1 MFFLTNPIEITA
13 YTSFLLVWAVNLF
26 RVCYPNALS
35 KEMKKKSDKSDCGK
49 GAQAEKPGISVVILT
64 QNQEE
69 QLMTLLPRVL
79 EQAYDS
85 FEIIVVDMNST
96 DNTRIQLENMEKR
109 YDNLKYTFVPKDT
122 RQISL
127 HTLALIL
134 GVKAAHYSWVMLLTP
149 DFLPHSEHWLACM
162 SDKMTEGKD
171 FVLGARSVNA
181 ESSSIRSFYY
191 LLEQSRFLSW
201 SLHHQ
206 TSHCNHVNL
215 AFRKEKL
222 LSCKT
227 LGEYGVLLSGV
238 ENIFVNRFST
248 NERTAVCIAPE
259 ALLQEISK
267 MENKDW
273 KKEMLYQKETKCFYK
288 HKSQYGLYS
297 AFRMGIIWLLFLLG
311 VSTLTLSIW
320 TRHWEYTAG
329 IVVLLVLWSC
339 LRTRK
344 LKKLSALFSIKTA
357 GIYLPFYELRL
368 SCIYWGNS
376 IRYAFQ
382 DKKVFYRKLTR

>member
-1 MFFLTNPIEITA
+1 MEITA

-35 KEMKKKSDKSDCGK
+35 KEIKKKSDKSDCGK
-49 GAQAEKPGISVVILT
+49 GAQAEKTGISVIILT

-79 EQAYDS
+79 EQAYDT

-127 HTLALIL
+127 HTLAVIL

-149 DFLPHSEHWLACM
+149 DFMPHSEYWLACM
-162 SDKMTEGKD
+162 SNNMTENKD
-171 FVLGARSVNA
+171 FVLGARSVSSR
-181 ESSSIRSFYY
+181 SSSTRSFYY
-191 LLEQSRFLSW
+191 LQEQSRFLSW
-201 SLHHQ
+201 AFHHQ
-206 TSHCNHVNL
+206 TCHCNHVNL

-227 LGEYGVLLSGV
+227 LGEYGVLLSGI

-259 ALLQEISK
+259 ALLLEISETK
-267 MENKDW
+267 DKDW
-273 KKEMLYQKETKCFYK
+273 KKEMLNQKEAKCFYK

-297 AFRMGIIWLLFLLG
+297 AFRMGIIWLLFLLS
-311 VSTLTLSIW
+311 VFTLILSIW
-320 TRHWEYTAG
+320 AQHWEYTTS
-329 IVVLLVLWSC
+329 IVLLLILWSC

-344 LKKLSALFSIKTA
+344 LKKLSTLFSIKTA

-368 SCIYWGNS
+368 SCIYWSNS

-382 DKKVFYRKLTR
+382 DKKVFYRK